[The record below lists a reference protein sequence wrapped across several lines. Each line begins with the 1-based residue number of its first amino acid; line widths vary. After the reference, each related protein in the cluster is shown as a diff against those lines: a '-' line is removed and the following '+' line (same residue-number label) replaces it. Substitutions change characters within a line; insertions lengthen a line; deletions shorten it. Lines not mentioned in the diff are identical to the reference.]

1 MDFLAVCQGLG
12 LALAAGL
19 VIGVVLPPIMPT
31 WGVIAG
37 AAPLGVLASVVGA
50 RTARTRTYGPRS
62 HRDPGGRAGGDSQPR
77 GRHGSGP
84 ATGRRGR
91 GGARTSPPGVVALVV
106 LAAALLAVLSLV
118 APPVS
123 LVAAAALAWL
133 WLIRRR
139 RAERKHEGLRVL
151 R

>member
-19 VIGVVLPPIMPT
+19 VIGVVLAPIMPT

-37 AAPLGVLASVVGA
+37 AAPLGVLACIAALNSEDEDIWPAIPIGILAAGLAAIVSREVASGA
-50 RTARTRTYGPRS
+50 ARRQ
-62 HRDPGGRAGGDSQPR
+62 AGGAEVS
-77 GRHGSGP
+77 
-84 ATGRRGR
+84 ATP
-91 GGARTSPPGVVALVV
+91 PPGVVALVV

-118 APPVS
+118 VPPVS

-133 WLIRRR
+133 WFIRRR
-139 RAERKHEGLRVL
+139 QAERKHEGLRVL